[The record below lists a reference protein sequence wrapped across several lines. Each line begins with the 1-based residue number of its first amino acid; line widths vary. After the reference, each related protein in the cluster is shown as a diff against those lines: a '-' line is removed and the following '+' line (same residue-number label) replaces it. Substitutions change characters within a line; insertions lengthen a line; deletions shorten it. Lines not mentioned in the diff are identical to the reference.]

1 MSTFSGSISAAL
13 SFSISGSPVIG
24 SESKAVSL
32 AASQAIANGTAA
44 GQGQVGWAD
53 LVSIPA
59 GQTYL
64 VDLQAAGENAF
75 GLVGLV
81 NFTTVRG
88 VYVENQETAAA
99 NNVLVGIA
107 GGSDVLGYA
116 VFVEGGGSFL
126 WAAPLAGR
134 AINSATRYLTI
145 SNPGAVS
152 VAVAIG
158 VYGLGTIQD
167 S

>member
-1 MSTFSGSISAAL
+1 MSTFSGSFSAAL
-13 SFSISGSPVIG
+13 NFAIAGAPVIG

-32 AASQAIANGTAA
+32 SSSQSVADGTAA
-44 GQGQVGWAD
+44 NQGQVGWAD

-75 GLVGLV
+75 GLMGLV

-88 VYVENQETAAA
+88 VYLENQETAAA

-107 GGSDVLGYA
+107 SGNDVNGYA
-116 VFVEGGGSFL
+116 VFVEGGGTFL

-145 SNPGAVS
+145 SNPGAAP

-158 VYGLGTIQD
+158 VYGLGSIVDT
-167 S
+167 